1 MATSVTIQCDP
12 DSYTY
17 AKLHA
22 EFVNATRD
30 SNGNITINVKWYLKG
45 YAYYGLGKINN
56 TVVYEYTNSSTGQP
70 DYLGNTNLKDR
81 SFSGGSGWGAKSG
94 TLSVYVKAQNR
105 RSSSGDAGSGQ
116 TDSESSSINW
126 SIAAASFTVN
136 FNKNGGN
143 NPSQSSKSVSYGSTY
158 GSLPTC
164 TRTGYT
170 FAGWYTSSSGGT
182 QITSSSTVSITS
194 TQTLYAHWT
203 PATYTVTFDANG
215 GTTPTA
221 SKTVTY
227 ASTYGNL
234 PTPTRPGYRFLGWFT
249 NQSGGTEVTSST
261 SVTTASNHKL
271 YAHWKVMTIF
281 RRVQNGSSD
290 MYPLVFI
297 KENGETRQAVGLYVV
312 ENGVAS
318 QCI

>member
-1 MATSVTIQCDP
+1 MASTSGYGYSLTGNCSNLRRSGDTVYVDVSISGS
-12 DSYTY
+12 SYY
-17 AKLHA
+17 
-22 EFVNATRD
+22 
-30 SNGNITINVKWYLKG
+30 
-45 YAYYGLGKINN
+45 
-56 TVVYEYTNSSTGQP
+56 
-70 DYLGNTNLKDR
+70 
-81 SFSGGSGWGAKSG
+81 SGE
-94 TLSVYVKAQNR
+94 LSVEGYGVGSSWLSANGG
-105 RSSSGDAGSGQ
+105 SSSGTKTLSWNNPGAFSSREISCRLKYQIEVRGEIKNAYVYPTTGSLGARTYTVSYNKGANGSG
-116 TDSESSSINW
+116 TNTS
-126 SIAAASFTVN
+126 AT
-136 FNKNGGN
+136 K
-143 NPSQSSKSVSYGSTY
+143 TY
-158 GSLPTC
+158 GTALTLKGAIF
-164 TRTGYT
+164 TRNGYT
-170 FAGWYTSSSGGT
+170 QTGWSTSDGGSKVYNLSGSYTT
-182 QITSSSTVSITS
+182 NAAV
-194 TQTLYAHWT
+194 TLYPYWT